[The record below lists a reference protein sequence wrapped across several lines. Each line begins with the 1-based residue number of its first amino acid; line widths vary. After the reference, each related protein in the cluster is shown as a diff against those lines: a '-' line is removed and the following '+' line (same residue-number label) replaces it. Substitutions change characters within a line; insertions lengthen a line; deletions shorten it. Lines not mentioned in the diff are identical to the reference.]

1 MKKEPTP
8 PTRPGADERNYWLLT
23 GVTGLVGQYL
33 LRDLLSAG
41 LPVAVLVRPDKRAS
55 AEERVEAIM
64 QRWEREQGRLL
75 PRPVVLAGDVRSP
88 NLGLSAEAQA
98 WCRRHVRGCLHNA
111 AVLKFFGPSR
121 EGEPWQTNVVG
132 TRQVLA
138 WVEDLGLEEFHY
150 VSTAYVAGRSAGRV
164 MEGDYPT
171 EPEFRNDYEHSKWV
185 AEGLVRAA
193 KLRRPATIYRPVVI
207 AGDSE
212 TGYTSSYHGLYLY
225 LRTMALLVPQQERDE
240 AGQILTP
247 IRLPMSGDEPR
258 NIVPVQWVSAVIT
271 HLLQAP
277 AAAGRTFH
285 LAPEHGITP
294 RELIQYCYGYFG
306 SRGVEF
312 CPELAGQQAME
323 SDFAAKMFEAMK
335 IYQDYDTTDPQF
347 DTTQLTRLAG
357 HLPCP
362 RLDQAVVTRYL
373 EFGERDRWGKT
384 RSPAVNKVMAARAV
398 LERLAEEIG
407 DLMSQLAERGPAT
420 VGGLGINAS
429 AGRQRQ
435 LCFQL
440 LGPGGGPYTMMIPPT
455 GPATVRPGV
464 AERPEVLLQMSLS
477 SLQSWLSSDDK
488 QRRQT
493 TAQWLQRQADEWPSI
508 RPTLARER

>member
-1 MKKEPTP
+1 MKQEPTP
-8 PTRPGADERNYWLLT
+8 PTNHGTDERHYWLLT

-33 LRDLLSAG
+33 VRDLLSAG
-41 LPVAVLVRPDKRAS
+41 LPVAVLVRPDKQAS
-55 AEERVEAIM
+55 ADERVEAIM
-64 QRWEREQGRLL
+64 QRWERERGTLL

-88 NLGLSAEAQA
+88 NLGLSSEAQA

-121 EGEPWQTNVVG
+121 DGEPWQTNVGG

-171 EPEFRNDYEHSKWV
+171 EPQFRNDYEHSKWV

-225 LRTMALLVPQQERDE
+225 LRSMALLVPQQARDE

-271 HLLQAP
+271 HLVQTP

-285 LAPEHGITP
+285 LAPERGITP

-312 CPELAGQQAME
+312 CPELEDQRPSE
-323 SDFAAKMFEAMK
+323 NDFATKMFEAMK
-335 IYQDYDTTDPQF
+335 VYQDYDTTDPQF

-362 RLDQAVVTRYL
+362 WLDQAVVTRYL
-373 EFGERDRWGKT
+373 EFGERDRWGKA
-384 RSPAVNKVMAARAV
+384 RPPAVNQVTAARTV
-398 LERLAEEIG
+398 LDRLAEEIG
-407 DLMSQLAERGPAT
+407 DLMSQLAERGPGT
-420 VGGLGINAS
+420 VDGHGFSAP

-435 LCFQL
+435 VSFQL
-440 LGPGGGPYTMMIPPT
+440 LGPGGGPYTMIIPPT
-455 GPATVRPGV
+455 GPATVRPGL
-464 AERPEVLLQMSLS
+464 AAHPEVLLQMSVS

-493 TAQWLQRQADEWPSI
+493 TAQWLQRQANAWPS
-508 RPTLARER
+508 ARTGRAAER

>member
-1 MKKEPTP
+1 MPHSSHEP
-8 PTRPGADERNYWLLT
+8 DQRNYWLLT

-64 QRWEREQGRLL
+64 QRWERERGTLL
-75 PRPVVLAGDVRSP
+75 PRPVVLAGDVRSAS
-88 NLGLSAEAQA
+88 LGLSEEAQA
-98 WCRRHVRGCLHNA
+98 WCRRRVRSCLHNA

-121 EGEPWQTNVVG
+121 EGEPWQTNVGG

-138 WVEDLGLEEFHY
+138 WVEDLDLEEFHY
-150 VSTAYVAGRSAGRV
+150 VSTAYVSGRSAGRV
-164 MEGDYPT
+164 LEGDYPT
-171 EPEFRNDYEHSKWV
+171 QPEFRNDYEHSKWV

-225 LRTMALLVPQQERDE
+225 LRSMALLVPQQARDE
-240 AGQILTP
+240 AGQIVTP

-258 NIVPVQWVSAVIT
+258 NIVPVEWVSAVIT
-271 HLLQAP
+271 HLLQTP
-277 AAAGRTFH
+277 AAAGQTFH
-285 LAPEHGITP
+285 LAPERGITP
-294 RELIQYCYGYFG
+294 RELIEYCYGYFG

-312 CPELAGQQAME
+312 CPELDDQRPLE
-323 SDFAAKMFEAMK
+323 NDFAAKMFEAMK

-347 DTTQLTRLAG
+347 DTTQLTRFAG

-373 EFGERDRWGKT
+373 EFGERDRWGKA
-384 RSPAVNKVMAARAV
+384 RSAAAQTGLAGRAV
-398 LERLAEEIG
+398 LDRLAEEIG
-407 DLMSQLAERGPAT
+407 DLMNQLSERSPEG
-420 VGGLGINAS
+420 VCRNGS
-429 AGRQRQ
+429 SERQ
-435 LCFQL
+435 LSFQL
-440 LGPGGGPYTMMIPPT
+440 LGPGGGPYTVIIPPT
-455 GPATVRPGV
+455 GPAMVRPGV
-464 AERPEVLLQMSLS
+464 AEHPEVLLQMSVS
-477 SLQSWLSSDDK
+477 SLQGWLSSDDK

-493 TAQWLQRQADEWPSI
+493 TAQWLQRQASAWPTA
-508 RPTLARER
+508 RPALVTER

>member
-1 MKKEPTP
+1 MPATSHG
-8 PTRPGADERNYWLLT
+8 TDERNYWLLT
-23 GVTGLVGQYL
+23 GVTGQVGQYL

-41 LPVAVLVRPDKRAS
+41 FPLAVLVRPDKRAS
-55 AEERVEAIM
+55 AAERVETIM
-64 QRWEREQGRLL
+64 QRWEREQGILL
-75 PRPVVLAGDVRSP
+75 PRPVVLDGDVRSP
-88 NLGLSAEAQA
+88 KLGLSAEAEA

-111 AVLKFFGPSR
+111 AVLRFFGPSR
-121 EGEPWQTNVVG
+121 EGEPWQTNVAG

-138 WVEDLGLEEFHY
+138 WVEDLDLEEFHY
-150 VSTAYVAGRSAGRV
+150 VSTAYIVGRSAGRV
-164 MEGDYPT
+164 MEADYPT

-185 AEGLVRAA
+185 AEGFVRAA

-225 LRTMALLVPQQERDE
+225 LRSMALLVPQQERDE
-240 AGQILTP
+240 AGQIVTP

-271 HLLQAP
+271 HLLQTP
-277 AAAGRTFH
+277 AAAGQTFH

-294 RELIQYCYGYFG
+294 RELIEYCYGYFG

-312 CPELAGQQAME
+312 CPELEGQQPSE
-323 SDFAAKMFEAMK
+323 NDFAAKMFDAVK

-347 DTTQLTRLAG
+347 DTTLLTRLAG

-373 EFGERDRWGKT
+373 EFGERDRWGKA
-384 RSPAVNKVMAARAV
+384 RSPAVNRVMAGRAV

-407 DLMSQLAERGPAT
+407 DLASQLAERGPGA
-420 VGGLGINAS
+420 VGGNGVSDRGRPVAS
-429 AGRQRQ
+429 ERQ
-435 LCFQL
+435 LSFQL
-440 LGPGGGPYTMMIPPT
+440 LGPGGGPYTVMIPAS
-455 GPATVRPGV
+455 GPAVVRPGV
-464 AERPEVLLQMSLS
+464 AVQPEVLLEMSVS
-477 SLQSWLSSDDK
+477 SLQRWLSSDDK

-493 TAQWLQRQADEWPSI
+493 TAQWLQRQANAWPTA
-508 RPTLARER
+508 RPVPPRER